1 MRRASA
7 KMGKRLLGAVLAAML
22 VLSILP
28 SGMAQERVGDPTV
41 DGDSLA
47 VENENTTQAWED
59 MAMGALNTVTEQLM
73 EAGFPRSYAEQ
84 LAPLQLAHPSW
95 SFEALIVP
103 EDFSYVISMEVDDNP
118 ARNLI
123 SAGASYVG
131 YRHPTNTALYDT
143 GWYQASRE
151 TVMYFMDPRNFF
163 NETDIFQFYRFSGID
178 AQGADMTVA
187 VEAVLRGTFMEGT
200 VLENG
205 KTYAE
210 NFIEIGQMLDL
221 SPLYLAVKARQEQGI
236 YGGFT
241 STGDAGQ
248 LLTGWLAAG
257 EPGSEG
263 HDAATLATLDGYYNI
278 FNISASGTGKFR
290 VLYGA
295 MQRAI
300 QGTPDMAQA
309 WGGAAWDT
317 VWKSIYGG
325 AETVKTRYTANDQDT
340 LYLQKFN
347 VSPDAGRRFWGQYM
361 QNVMGA
367 LSEGRSLYRA
377 FDAAGAVDGACVFRI
392 PVYTGIS
399 DEPYGDPCNGSS
411 PYGGV
416 ATATLD
422 YQGRIAA
429 GECVDSFGTTAVT
442 LWTTVAADATFA
454 ISGNVSANV
463 PILGVE
469 LTPVMK
475 NGALITEMPQ
485 RVELCEET
493 GTQVSFLALSAL
505 PDGARVGDEWVFC
518 ISLRLDTTES
528 YRCRSVAVAYVTVQ
542 TLPPEAVPVS
552 VYDGQSL
559 LQTTDVAVGGQYEL
573 PAAPP
578 NVTDDV
584 FVGWL
589 VQGTQADGLYAPGA
603 SIVVAEYPVTL
614 QAQRMELVT
623 LLGAALTAAGEG
635 LTLAV
640 DCAVRCED
648 YERISAYAQIS
659 PMILFMPG
667 EREPVIDQAVAQT
680 AQGLQ
685 SSRGGSYLVARGQLG
700 ALSAE
705 QREMPYAAVAAAR
718 ITYADGSTLLA
729 VSRFDEVY
737 HVRSARDVARA
748 ALSDDTAQ
756 YSEAMRLLLEEYAR

>member
-7 KMGKRLLGAVLAAML
+7 KIGKRLLSAVLAVML

-73 EAGFPRSYAEQ
+73 AAGFPRSYAER

-163 NETDIFQFYRFSGID
+163 NETDIFQFYRFSGVD

-210 NFIEIGQMLDL
+210 NFMEIGASLDL
-221 SPLYLAVKARQEQGI
+221 SPLYLAVKARQEQGVS
-236 YGGFT
+236 GGFT

-248 LLTGWLAAG
+248 LLTKWLAAG
-257 EPGSEG
+257 EQGSEG
-263 HDAATLATLDGYYNI
+263 HDAAALATLDGYYNI

-347 VSPDAGRRFWGQYM
+347 VSPNAGRRFWGQYM

-422 YQGRIAA
+422 FQGRIAA
-429 GECVDSFGTTAVT
+429 GECVDSFDATAVT
-442 LWTTVAADATFA
+442 LWTTVAADASFA
-454 ISGNVSANV
+454 ISGSVSANV
-463 PILGVE
+463 PISGVE

-475 NGALITEMPQ
+475 NGALITDIPQ
-485 RVELCEET
+485 RIALCEET
-493 GTQVSFLALSAL
+493 GEQVSFLSLAAL
-505 PDGARVGDEWVFC
+505 PEGARVGDEWVFC
-518 ISLRLDTTES
+518 ISLRLDAAES
-528 YRCRSVAVAYVTVQ
+528 YRCKRVALAYLTVQ
-542 TLPPEAVPVS
+542 ALTPEAVPVS
-552 VYDGQSL
+552 VYDGQAL
-559 LQTTDVAVGGQYEL
+559 LDVTLVAVGGQYEL
-573 PAAPP
+573 PAALPG
-578 NVTDDV
+578 VTDDV

-589 VQGTQADGLYAPGA
+589 VQGTQADGLYPPGA
-603 SIVVAEYPVTL
+603 SIPVAEYPVTL
-614 QAQRMELVT
+614 CAQRVELVT
-623 LLGAALTAAGEG
+623 LPGAALVADGEG
-635 LTLAV
+635 LTLAA
-640 DCAVRCED
+640 DCAVRRED

-659 PMILFMPG
+659 PMILFMSG
-667 EREPVIDQAVAQT
+667 EDEPMPEKAVAQA

-685 SSRGGSYLVARGQLG
+685 PSRGGGYLVARGQLDE
-700 ALSAE
+700 LSVE
-705 QREMPYAAVAAAR
+705 HREMPYAARAALQ

-737 HVRSARDVARA
+737 HVRCARDVARA
-748 ALSDDTAQ
+748 ALSDDAAQ
-756 YSEAMRLLLEEYAR
+756 YEDALRALLALYAQ